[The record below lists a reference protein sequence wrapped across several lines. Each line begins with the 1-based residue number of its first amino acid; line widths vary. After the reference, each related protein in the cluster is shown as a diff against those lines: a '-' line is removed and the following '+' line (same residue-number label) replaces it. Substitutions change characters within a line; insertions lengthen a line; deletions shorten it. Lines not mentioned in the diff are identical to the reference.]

1 MTHASARGDGVASD
15 DCSIRNARDEDAPI
29 LAAAER
35 EIARIPG
42 RLASRPDE
50 LGDEVFREKILKLST
65 GERGVYLVAEDG
77 GRIVGHAFVER
88 HSLAVTSHVVAL
100 TVAVHEGSQGR
111 GFGRRLL
118 NELIRWS
125 TSNPNVE
132 KIELHVRS
140 SNHRAIALYES
151 LGFVEE
157 GRKTKRLKLG
167 PDDYLD
173 DVYMA
178 LWVGR
183 PYPR

>member
-1 MTHASARGDGVASD
+1 MKIPERAEACEE
-15 DCSIRNARDEDAPI
+15 CSIRNALAEDASI
-29 LAAAER
+29 LAEAER

-50 LGDEVFREKILKLST
+50 LRDDSFRDKIVKLST
-65 GERGVYLVAEDG
+65 GERGIYLVAEDG
-77 GRIVGHAFVER
+77 GRIVGHALVER
-88 HSLAVTSHVVAL
+88 HNLAVTSHVVTL
-100 TVAVHEGSQGR
+100 TIAVHEGFQGR
-111 GFGRRLL
+111 GFGKRLL

-125 TSNPNVE
+125 MSNPSVE
-132 KIELHVRS
+132 KIELQVRS

-167 PDDYLD
+167 PSEYLD

-178 LWVGR
+178 LWVGSS
-183 PYPR
+183 